1 MKKRILGCLTMLCVI
16 SVILTGC
23 RNQRQGA
30 DDLQKRESSSLAMAE
45 ENAMNREVGAQD
57 PGDPQGTGDSQGT
70 GGSQDSE
77 DAVRTAGKA
86 EAGNVRAEDDYYNY
100 VNQKILAE
108 KQIPADSG
116 NWSYFYELGQKS
128 YDNLSDLLNEIINQ
142 REQFAEG
149 SPGTKNSQSISDC
162 N

>member
-16 SVILTGC
+16 SVILSGC
-23 RNQRQGA
+23 RNQRQGP
-30 DDLQKRESSSLAMAE
+30 DDLQNRESSSLAMAE

-57 PGDPQGTGDSQGT
+57 SGDPQGT

-100 VNQKILAE
+100 VNQK
-108 KQIPADSG
+108 KPCRKADPCG
-116 NWSYFYELGQKS
+116 FWKLELF
-128 YDNLSDLLNEIINQ
+128 LRI
-142 REQFAEG
+142 
-149 SPGTKNSQSISDC
+149 GTEVL
-162 N
+162 